1 MKSFSETVHRKINIK
16 TPRQNY
22 LNQNNDNSINATA
35 HSTCSGAQKSQK
47 LTLKF
52 NTGFQ
57 SNRIHNYYF
66 FCYIYIYLACLLCKR
81 QSNLLEQKR
90 SVSSNQIS
98 NFKFACKMCALRICF
113 DLIDKNKYPLVLK

>member
-1 MKSFSETVHRKINIK
+1 MKSLSETVHRKINIK

-57 SNRIHNYYF
+57 SNCIHNYYF
-66 FCYIYIYLACLLCKR
+66 FLFYLYLFGLLALQTPIKSLR
-81 QSNLLEQKR
+81 TKKIAQFE
-90 SVSSNQIS
+90 S
-98 NFKFACKMCALRICF
+98 NF
-113 DLIDKNKYPLVLK
+113 